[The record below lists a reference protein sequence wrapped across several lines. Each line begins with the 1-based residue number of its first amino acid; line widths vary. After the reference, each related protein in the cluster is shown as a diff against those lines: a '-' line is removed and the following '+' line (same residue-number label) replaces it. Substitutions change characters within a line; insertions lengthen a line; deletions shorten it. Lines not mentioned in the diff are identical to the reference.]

1 MVTSRATPATT
12 GGNYLGPAL
21 SERDLTAPPSTLTDV
36 ARLAGVSPS
45 TVSRILNGTARV
57 ADDKRRAVMAAIEK
71 MNFAPNQM
79 AQALK
84 KGRSMTIGILVQDF
98 ASPFF
103 DETLRGVDD
112 GLKDTGY
119 ASVIVSGHW
128 NENEEIARIRML
140 LARKIDG
147 IIVVAGRIGSDA
159 IMHSAAHCPIVA
171 TARAIESP
179 RAHGFKLDHEHGA
192 WLAMTHLL
200 ALGHTRIAFISGPDD
215 HEDAQARLAGYRR
228 ALDEA
233 GIAFDARLVARGDF
247 HEAAGMAAVGTLLA
261 GGRPFS
267 AIFAAN
273 DLSAYGARLG
283 LYRKGIRV
291 PEDVSLVGFDDLPA
305 SAYATP
311 PLTTVRQPLYAMGRI
326 ATASLL
332 QLINGKAVSG
342 ELPPLEL
349 VVRETTRRLG

>member
-1 MVTSRATPATT
+1 MSD
-12 GGNYLGPAL
+12 
-21 SERDLTAPPSTLTDV
+21 RDPNAPPSTLTDV
-36 ARLAGVSPS
+36 ARLAGVSPA
-45 TVSRILNGTARV
+45 TVSRILNGTAKV
-57 ADDKRRAVMAAIEK
+57 SDDKRQAVLSAIEK
-71 MNFAPNQM
+71 MNYAPNQM

-84 KGRSMTIGILVQDF
+84 KGRSMTIGIVVQDF

-112 GLKDTGY
+112 GLAGTGY

-128 NENEEIARIRML
+128 NEEEEVARIRML

-159 IMHSAAHCPIVA
+159 ILQCAAHCPIVA
-171 TARAIESP
+171 TARTVTSS
-179 RAHGFKLDHEHGA
+179 RALGFKLDHEHGA
-192 WLAMTHLL
+192 WLAVSHLTG
-200 ALGHTRIAFISGPDD
+200 LGHRRIAFIAGPDN
-215 HEDAQARLAGYRR
+215 HEDALARLAGYRR
-228 ALDEA
+228 ALLEA
-233 GIAFDARLVARGDF
+233 GIAYDPDLVAAGDF
-247 HEAAGMAAVGTLLA
+247 HEAAGMAAIDTLLSR
-261 GGRPFS
+261 GSQFT

-273 DLSAYGARLG
+273 DLSAFGARLG

-326 ATASLL
+326 AAASLL
-332 QLINGKAVSG
+332 QLINGETASG
-342 ELPPLEL
+342 HLPELEL
-349 VVRETTRRLG
+349 VVRETTRKVN

>member
-1 MVTSRATPATT
+1 MSD
-12 GGNYLGPAL
+12 
-21 SERDLTAPPSTLTDV
+21 RDHTAPPSTLLDV

-45 TVSRILNGTARV
+45 TVSRILNGTAKV
-57 ADDKRRAVMAAIEK
+57 ADAKRQAVLAAIEQ

-84 KGRSMTIGILVQDF
+84 KGRSMTVGIVVQDF

-103 DETLRGVDD
+103 DETLRGIDE

-128 NENEEIARIRML
+128 NEEEEIARIRLL

-147 IIVVAGRIGSDA
+147 IIVVSGRIGSEA
-159 IMHSAAHCPIVA
+159 IGQFAAHCPIVA
-171 TARAIESP
+171 TARKVGAA
-179 RAHGFKLDHEHGA
+179 RAHGFRLDHEHGA
-192 WLAMTHLL
+192 WLAVSHL
-200 ALGHTRIAFISGPDD
+200 AELGHRRIAFIAGPAD

-228 ALDEA
+228 ALADA
-233 GIAFDARLVARGDF
+233 GIGFDPALVVAGDF
-247 HEAAGMAAVGTLLA
+247 HEAAGMAALERLLA
-261 GGRPFS
+261 AGAQFS

-291 PEDVSLVGFDDLPA
+291 PEDISLVGFDDLPA
-305 SAYATP
+305 SAYTTP

-326 ATASLL
+326 ATGALL
-332 QLINGKAVSG
+332 QLINGEPVDA

-349 VVRETTRRLG
+349 VVRETTRRLR